1 MRMNQILEGYCRR
14 PDAYQRDYDHSV
26 AGMDRSSNHRDD
38 ERHDLDPSE
47 WYIVKDSK
55 MFKVTVYP
63 NQEQEAIAR
72 GYSRSREEAKAKA
85 EQQGVTENFGNYYNE
100 NIASKVF
107 SQHPDLTSEDDVLNA
122 AWEHVVRDMGRKK
135 AGHLFNYDEDF
146 PSDLVSSYFYLQKQK
161 QGVAESLATKIA
173 ELSEMIASL
182 KESATAGATSSGN
195 IATVVNPHLSPGKA
209 RGMKSFT
216 GSPGKS
222 GTKSPPQPK
231 PKNNTGVNGL
241 DVKSVSIFGGPKAR

>member
-1 MRMNQILEGYCRR
+1 MNQILEGYGRR
-14 PDAYQRDYDHSV
+14 PDAYQRDYDSSV
-26 AGMDRSSNHRDD
+26 SGMGRPHDHRGLDQELAHERNNYAVAINGRTWKVFADQRQAQNIARSLQAKGKDATVQVTG
-38 ERHDLDPSE
+38 LDP
-47 WYIVKDSK
+47 
-55 MFKVTVYP
+55 
-63 NQEQEAIAR
+63 
-72 GYSRSREEAKAKA
+72 
-85 EQQGVTENFGNYYNE
+85 TE
-100 NIASKVF
+100 
-107 SQHPDLTSEDDVLNA
+107 
-122 AWEHVVRDMGRKK
+122 
-135 AGHLFNYDEDF
+135 
-146 PSDLVSSYFYLQKQK
+146 
-161 QGVAESLATKIA
+161 GVAEALAAKIA
-173 ELSEMIASL
+173 ELSEMITSL